1 MWKKAFK
8 SLKSTSDTKLVS
20 RRPQYYLSQCEISL
34 STSPHRAKSL
44 TALHKAKYLSQLLY
58 IGPNISI
65 NYLKQGKI
73 SLTSDT
79 SWWVSDLSRSG
90 CYILVKFLTQGK
102 ISLSSNINKPVSQGP
117 HSGWN
122 SCLTCLTLS
131 KIDHNKRPQHYL
143 KSETSPSNIS
153 HQTKYLVVKYLLSIS
168 HKENIY
174 LKLSKISYIQRPQIY
189 LTQAKYHSQ
198 LPPSG
203 PRPRFS
209 LNCITRAK

>member
-1 MWKKAFK
+1 MESLDQDSKKSSATIKSMWKKAFK

-79 SWWVSDLSRSG
+79 SSG

-117 HSGWN
+117 QN
-122 SCLTCLTLS
+122 
-131 KIDHNKRPQHYL
+131 
-143 KSETSPSNIS
+143 
-153 HQTKYLVVKYLLSIS
+153 
-168 HKENIY
+168 
-174 LKLSKISYIQRPQIY
+174 Y
-189 LTQAKYHSQ
+189 LTQDEIAV
-198 LPPSG
+198 
-203 PRPRFS
+203 S
-209 LNCITRAK
+209 LVSH